1 MISIGMRMELSNMTY
16 YISDNLQVIRQIE
29 RLKKAILRQYDK
41 LGVETPPYLLKLYN
55 TLTYSERSAT
65 KAIQNY
71 NESITNRFN
80 EILTKE

>member
-55 TLTYSERSAT
+55 TLTYSERSAI

>member
-1 MISIGMRMELSNMTY
+1 MTY
-16 YISDNLQVIRQIE
+16 YIDENLAVIRQIE
-29 RLKKAILRQYDK
+29 RLKKVILRQYDK
-41 LGVETPPYLLKLYN
+41 LGVETPPHLLKLYN
-55 TLTYSERSAT
+55 TLTYSEKSAI